1 MRKLIGLIVL
11 GLSSLEVSA
20 QDNSFYLE
28 SIQFNEEEKTA
39 YFASDTGKLLVQEGQ
54 TVAHWKVLQIE
65 KDTVLVESEQGKL
78 LELPLHG
85 HLKMAQES
93 SEEVKIVKEQEDQSA
108 EENSP
113 EAESATQEVI
123 PEGYRKINTPFGEFI
138 VPDQTTG
145 SSAKGE
151 PESSETGSEP
161 KPVAESSE
169 TEGEPKSVA
178 ESSETEGEPKS
189 VEEVSSVEVVETE
202 VPKSVPVPGENVD
215 KQEENTGNAP
225 QKIRTPFGEF
235 VIESGIVK
243 KGEENPIPV
252 GETKPSVETKEVKET
267 VPEK

>member
-20 QDNSFYLE
+20 QDNSLYLE

-169 TEGEPKSVA
+169 TEGEPKSV
-178 ESSETEGEPKS
+178 
-189 VEEVSSVEVVETE
+189 EEVSSVEVVETE
-202 VPKSVPVPGENVD
+202 VPKSAPVPGENVD